1 MIMLTTPFHSWRVV
15 SMLLGSA
22 LALSVHAAAPKKE
35 EAVDP
40 NAPISFYK
48 QIRPIFQGQ
57 CYGCHQPSKSKGDYI
72 MTDFV
77 KLLKGGEEGDAI
89 VAGKP
94 DASHLLKEITP
105 DEKGKVAMPQ
115 KADPLHETQV
125 TLIKRWIAEGAK
137 DDTPAS
143 ARQQYD
149 MEHPPVY
156 RTAPLVTSMDY
167 SPDGKFIAVAGYHE
181 VLLHKADGSGIEAR
195 LVGLA
200 ERIQSVR
207 FSPDGT
213 KLAVAGGSPGR
224 MGEIQVWDV
233 AKRKLDVSTSVTFDT
248 LYGASWSPDS
258 KLIAFGGAD
267 NSMRAIDAATGKEV
281 LFTSSS
287 NDWVL
292 DTVWSKDGS
301 HIMAASRDMSVK
313 LTEVANKRFIDNITS
328 ITPGALRGGI
338 HALARHP
345 QRDEILIGGADGI
358 PQIYRMERLTKRVIG
373 DNANLIRKFP
383 AMEGRIFSVD
393 YSPDGKMIVC
403 ASAYESKG
411 TVNIYS
417 ADFDANP
424 PKEVLD
430 VLMKPTDPKLA
441 AWVTSDV
448 KLLKSLPFSG
458 GVFAVSFSPDGKTV
472 SVAGEDG
479 VVRLLDV
486 AGGNVTKEFLSV
498 PIADEATLAKLE
510 SDSHDHI
517 ERSDVKKALTPESL
531 PKRAQVVSLEV
542 FPKNIRITK
551 PTEYAQLLVTA
562 RMKDGTTADVTR
574 MVKLESKNLPAN
586 VSPRGLVRP
595 KEDGKGTVTISLASQ
610 KVEVPLEVSGM
621 KVAFKPDYVQDVMP
635 VLSKAGCNMGSC
647 HGSKD
652 GKNGFKL
659 SLRGYDSNYDVT
671 AFAEELWSR
680 RANVAAPSHSL
691 MLLKASGSVPHEG
704 GQVTVPGELYYE
716 TIKSWI
722 ANGAHLNE
730 DSPRVARIEVFPMN
744 PVVET
749 IGAKQQMRVLA
760 TYADGV
766 TKDVTAEAFIESG
779 NTDVAE
785 ADKQGLVTTI
795 RRGEAPMLARFE
807 GAYAAT
813 TVTVMGD
820 RSAFVWAEPAK
831 FNKIDEFVA
840 KKWQRMKIQPSDLC
854 SDTEFLRRVY
864 LDLTGLPPSS
874 DEVRAFTADQTEQ
887 KLKREQMVDKLIGSD
902 AFVDQW
908 SNKWADMLQ
917 VNSKFLGAEGAT
929 AFRAW
934 IRDQVAKNTPYDK
947 FAYSILTA
955 SGSNKENPAASYYK
969 ILRTPEETMENT
981 THLFLATR
989 FNCNKCHDHPFE
1001 RWNQNQYYET
1011 SAFFA
1016 QVGFQNDPASNGK
1029 TIGGTAVE
1037 GAKPLYEIVKDTGS
1051 GEVKHLR
1058 TGKDAPAVFPFP
1070 VKFEEKKDGSRREK
1084 LAAWM
1089 TSSDNQY
1096 FAMSYANRIW
1106 GYLTGTGVIEP
1117 LDDIRAGNPPSNPEL
1132 LNYLTQ
1138 EFINSG
1144 FNVRHLMQVICKSRT
1159 YQLGIATNQWN
1170 ADDKIN
1176 YSHSKARRLS
1186 AEALYDAIYTVTG
1199 ATSKIP
1205 GVKTGSRAAQLAD
1218 SQTKLADGFLGN
1230 FGRPVRESVCEC
1242 ERSSDMQLGPVMA
1255 LVSGPTVGDAISDPE
1270 NAISKLVKSIPEDH
1284 KLVEELFMR
1293 ILNRMPTPNE
1303 INAVLASSAG
1313 MDVEHKILM
1322 TEWSTH
1328 EMKMAPEIAGME
1340 QERRAKIS
1348 TAETLLADYKKQQAP
1363 VIAKAEADRLQRIQK
1378 AEAVVKG
1385 TADASIAKQSEW
1397 EPYAD
1402 LSTVWQP
1409 LELEVGD
1416 IKGVQKIE
1424 KQADGSLFVT
1434 AVAGEGNV
1442 DAIYNLKSKTNLKG
1456 ITGIKIEALPDD
1468 RLPSNGPGLSPDGNF
1483 VLTEFTV
1490 NQAPLKEKQAA
1501 PTKAAKGNIK
1511 LLHPKADFEQKDFS
1525 LANSINGN
1533 KDVSDKG
1540 WAVAGS
1546 AGRRHEAIFECEA
1559 ETTGFDEGTALT
1571 ITMQQGYQRQRYQ
1584 IGRFKLY
1591 VTTSPRPLR
1600 FGASQT
1606 LAQVLRITPD
1616 KRTKEQQAALHE
1628 GFLLG
1633 YSDYQ
1638 KAKQG
1643 LVAARKPLPA
1653 DPRLAELETSLADA
1667 QKPIALDPKLV
1678 QLRRDSDLSKQQLVN
1693 KRLTAAQDLA
1703 WALINSPAFLFN
1715 H

>member
-1 MIMLTTPFHSWRVV
+1 MTKYTHYKLRTATI
-15 SMLLGSA
+15 LLGSS
-22 LALSVHAAAPKKE
+22 LSFYLQAAAPKKE
-35 EAVDP
+35 EVVDP
-40 NAPISFYK
+40 NAPVSFYK

-77 KLLKGGEEGDAI
+77 RMLKGGEEGNAI
-89 VAGKP
+89 VAGNP
-94 DASHLLKEITP
+94 DASYLLKEIIP
-105 DEKGKVAMPQ
+105 NDKGKVEMPQ

-125 TLIKRWIAEGAK
+125 ALIKRWITEGAK

-143 ARQQYD
+143 AKQQYD

-156 RTAPLVTSMDY
+156 RTAPLVTSLDY
-167 SPDGKFIAVAGYHE
+167 SADGKFIAVAGYHE
-181 VLLHKADGSGIEAR
+181 VLLHRADGSGTEAR
-195 LVGLA
+195 FVGLS

-207 FSPDGT
+207 FSPDGK

-233 AKRKLDVSTSVTFDT
+233 AMKKLDVSASVTFDT
-248 LYGASWSPDS
+248 LYGASWSPDN
-258 KLIAFGGAD
+258 KLIAFGGSD
-267 NSMRAIDAATGKEV
+267 NSLRAIDAATGKEV
-281 LFTSSS
+281 LFTASS

-313 LTEVANKRFIDNITS
+313 LTEVANKRFIDNMTS

-338 HALARHP
+338 HALVRHP

-393 YSPDGKMIVC
+393 YSPDGKTIVC
-403 ASAYESKG
+403 ASTLENKG

-417 ADFDANP
+417 ADFDSTP

-430 VLMKPTDPKLA
+430 VLMKPADPKLQ

-448 KLLKSLPFSG
+448 KLLKSVSFAG
-458 GVFAVSFSPDGKTV
+458 GIFAVSFSPDGTTV
-472 SVAGEDG
+472 SVAGADG
-479 VVRLLDV
+479 KVRLLDV
-486 AGGNVTKEFLSV
+486 AGGNITKEFLSV

-510 SDSHDHI
+510 ADNHDQI

-531 PKRAQVVSLEV
+531 SKGAMVTSLEV
-542 FPKNIRITK
+542 SPKNIKIGN

-574 MVKLESKNLPAN
+574 MVKIMTKDVAADISA
-586 VSPRGLVRP
+586 RGLIRP
-595 KEDGKGTVTISLASQ
+595 KDDGKGTVVISLASQ
-610 KVEVPLEVSGM
+610 KVEVPMEVSGM
-621 KVAFKPDYVQDVMP
+621 KAIFKPDYIHDVMP

-659 SLRGYDSNYDVT
+659 SLRGYDPNYDVS

-680 RANVAAPSHSL
+680 RTNAAAPSHSL

-722 ANGAHLNE
+722 ANGTVLKE
-730 DSPRVARIEVFPMN
+730 DSPRVTRIEVFPMN

-766 TKDVTAEAFIESG
+766 TKDVTAESFIDSG

-785 ADKQGLVTTI
+785 ADKQGLVTTV

-813 TVTVMGD
+813 TITVMGD

-854 SDTEFLRRVY
+854 TDNEFLRRAY
-864 LDLTGLPPSS
+864 LDLTGLPPSA
-874 DEVRAFTADQTEQ
+874 DEVRAFLADPAEQ
-887 KLKREQMVDKLIGSD
+887 KLKREQLVDKLIGSD
-902 AFVDQW
+902 AYVEQW

-917 VNSKFLGAEGAT
+917 VNSKFLGDEGAT

-934 IRDQVAKNTPYDK
+934 IRDQIAKNTPYDK
-947 FAYSILTA
+947 FAFSILTA

-1016 QVGFQNDPASNGK
+1016 QIGFQNDPASNGK

-1037 GAKPLYEIVKDTGS
+1037 GAKPLYEIVKDTGA

-1058 TGKDAPAVFPFP
+1058 TGKDAPPTFPFP
-1070 VKFEEKKDGSRREK
+1070 AKFEEKKDAPRREK

-1089 TSSDNQY
+1089 TSADNQY

-1132 LNYLTQ
+1132 LSYLTQ
-1138 EFINSG
+1138 EFISSG

-1159 YQLGIATNQWN
+1159 YQLSLATNQWN
-1170 ADDKIN
+1170 EDDKIN
-1176 YSHSKARRLS
+1176 YSHAKARRLS
-1186 AEALYDAIYTVTG
+1186 AEALYDAIYAVTG
-1199 ATSKIP
+1199 TTSNIP
-1205 GVKTGSRAAQLAD
+1205 GVKAGSRAAQLAD
-1218 SQTKLADGFLGN
+1218 SQTKLPDGFLGN

-1255 LVSGPTVGDAISDPE
+1255 LVSGPTVGDAISDPN

-1303 INAVLASSAG
+1303 INAVLASTAG
-1313 MDVEHKILM
+1313 MDVENKVLIA
-1322 TEWSTH
+1322 EWSAV
-1328 EMKMAPEIAGME
+1328 E
-1340 QERRAKIS
+1340 
-1348 TAETLLADYKKQQAP
+1348 LQQAP
-1363 VIAKAEADRLQRIQK
+1363 AISRLEEERHVKITAIEKQYNDYKIQQVPIIAKATDDRLQRIQK
-1378 AEAVVKG
+1378 AEAAVK
-1385 TADASIAKQSEW
+1385 AMSDASVAKQLEW
-1397 EPYAD
+1397 EPYVD
-1402 LSTVWQP
+1402 LSTEWVP
-1409 LELEVGD
+1409 LDLEVGE

-1434 AVAGEGNV
+1434 SKDGEAAV
-1442 DAIYNLKSKTNLKG
+1442 DAIYNLKSKTQLKG

-1468 RLPSNGPGLSPDGNF
+1468 RLPSNGPGLSSDGNF

-1490 NQAPLKEKQAA
+1490 SQASLNAKQGDQG
-1501 PTKAAKGNIK
+1501 KVVKGNVK
-1511 LLHPKADFEQKDFS
+1511 LLNPKADFEQTEFKV
-1525 LANSINGN
+1525 ANSINGN
-1533 KDVSDKG
+1533 KDVGDKG
-1540 WAVAGS
+1540 WAVS
-1546 AGRRHEAIFECEA
+1546 PNTGRRHEAIFECAA

-1571 ITMQQGYQRQRYQ
+1571 ITLQQGFQRQRYQ
-1584 IGRFKLY
+1584 LGRFKIY
-1591 VTTSPRPLR
+1591 VTNSPNPLR
-1600 FGASQT
+1600 FGASQS
-1606 LAQVLRITPD
+1606 LAQVLRLAPD
-1616 KRTKEQQAALHE
+1616 KRTKEQQAMLHE
-1628 GFLLG
+1628 GFLFG
-1633 YSDYQ
+1633 DAEFQ
-1638 KAKQG
+1638 KTKQG
-1643 LVAARKPLPA
+1643 LVAARNPLPV
-1653 DPRLAELETSLADA
+1653 DPKLGEFETSLADA
-1667 QKPIALDPKLV
+1667 QKPIILDPKLV

>member
-1 MIMLTTPFHSWRVV
+1 MMSITHYKWHTI
-15 SMLLGSA
+15 SMLLGGT
-22 LALSVHAAAPKKE
+22 LALSVQAAAPKKE
-35 EAVDP
+35 EVIDP
-40 NAPISFYK
+40 NAPVSFYK

-77 KLLKGGEEGDAI
+77 RMLKGGEEGNAI

-94 DASHLLKEITP
+94 DTSYLLKEITP
-105 DEKGKVAMPQ
+105 DDKGKVAMPQ
-115 KADPLHETQV
+115 KAEPLHEMQV
-125 TLIKRWIAEGAK
+125 ALIKRWIAEGAK

-143 ARQQYD
+143 AKQQYD

-156 RTAPLVTSMDY
+156 GTAPLVTSMDY
-167 SPDGKFIAVAGYHE
+167 SPDGKWIAVAGYHE

-195 LVGLA
+195 FVGLA

-233 AKRKLDVSTSVTFDT
+233 AKRKLDVSASVTFDT
-248 LYGASWSPDS
+248 LYGASWSPDN

-383 AMEGRIFSVD
+383 PMEGRIFSVD

-403 ASAYESKG
+403 ASSSENKG
-411 TVNIYS
+411 AVNIYS
-417 ADFDANP
+417 ADFDSTP
-424 PKEVLD
+424 PKDVLE
-430 VLMKPTDPKLA
+430 VLMKATDPKLLE
-441 AWVTSDV
+441 WVTSDV
-448 KLLKSLPFSG
+448 KLLKSVPFTG
-458 GVFAVSFSPDGKTV
+458 GIFAVSFSPDGKTV
-472 SVAGEDG
+472 SVAGADG
-479 VVRLLDV
+479 KVRLLDV
-486 AGGNVTKEFLSV
+486 AEGNVTKEFLSV

-510 SDSHDHI
+510 TDNHDQI

-531 PKRAQVVSLEV
+531 PKGVQVVSLEV
-542 FPKNIRITK
+542 FPINIKIGK
-551 PTEYAQLLVTA
+551 PTEYAQVLVTA
-562 RMKDGTTADVTR
+562 RMKNGTTADVTR
-574 MVKLESKNLPAN
+574 MVKMEVKNLAAN
-586 VSPRGLVRP
+586 ISPRGIIRP
-595 KEDGKGTVTISLASQ
+595 KGDGNGAVVISLASQ

-621 KVAFKPDYVQDVMP
+621 KVAFKPDYVHDVMP

-647 HGSKD
+647 HGSKE

-659 SLRGYDSNYDVT
+659 SLRGYDPNYDVA

-722 ANGAHLNE
+722 ANGAQLKE
-730 DSPRVARIEVFPMN
+730 DSARVTRIEVFPMN

-749 IGAKQQMRVLA
+749 IGARQQMRVLA

-813 TVTVMGD
+813 TITVMGD

-840 KKWQRMKIQPSDLC
+840 RKWERMKIQPSELC
-854 SDTEFLRRVY
+854 SDTEFLRRAY
-864 LDLTGLPPSS
+864 LDLTGLPPGA
-874 DEVRAFTADQTEQ
+874 DEVRTFLADETEQ
-887 KLKREQMVDKLIGSD
+887 KVKREHLVDKLIGSD

-934 IRDQVAKNTPYDK
+934 IRDQVAQNTPYDK

-955 SGSNKENPAASYYK
+955 SGSNKENPAASYFK

-1011 SAFFA
+1011 SAFFS
-1016 QVGFQNDPASNGK
+1016 QVGFQTDPASNGK

-1037 GAKPLYEIVKDTGS
+1037 GAKPLYEIIKDTGS

-1058 TGKDAPAVFPFP
+1058 TGKDAPPVFPFP
-1070 VKFEEKKDGSRREK
+1070 AKFEEKKDASRRENM
-1084 LAAWM
+1084 AAWM
-1089 TSSDNQY
+1089 TSPDNQY

-1132 LNYLTQ
+1132 LSYLTQ

-1144 FNVRHLMQVICKSRT
+1144 FDVRHLMQVICKSRT

-1176 YSHSKARRLS
+1176 YSHAKARRLS
-1186 AEALYDAIYTVTG
+1186 AEALYDAIYAVTG
-1199 ATSKIP
+1199 ATSNIP
-1205 GVKTGSRAAQLAD
+1205 GAKAGSRAAQLAD
-1218 SQTKLADGFLGN
+1218 SQTKLPDGFLGN

-1242 ERSSDMQLGPVMA
+1242 ERSSGLQLGPIMA
-1255 LVSGPTVGDAISDPE
+1255 LVSGPTVGDAISDPN
-1270 NAISKLVKSIPEDH
+1270 NAISKLVKDIPEDH

-1303 INAVLASSAG
+1303 INAVLASTTG
-1313 MDVEHKILM
+1313 MEVEHKTLM
-1322 TEWSTH
+1322 TEWSAS
-1328 EMKMAPEIAGME
+1328 EMKMAPDIARME
-1340 QERRAKIS
+1340 QERHAKIT
-1348 TAETLLADYKKQQAP
+1348 TAESQLEEYKKQQAP
-1363 VIAKAEADRLQRIQK
+1363 IIAKAEMDRQQRIQK
-1378 AEAVVKG
+1378 ADAVVKG
-1385 TADASIAKQSEW
+1385 LADASAAKQSEW
-1397 EPYAD
+1397 EPYVD
-1402 LSTVWQP
+1402 LSTEWQA
-1409 LELEVGD
+1409 LDLEVGE

-1434 AVAGEGNV
+1434 AMAGEAAV
-1442 DAIYNLKSKTNLKG
+1442 DAIYNLKAKTQLKG
-1456 ITGIKIEALPDD
+1456 ITGIKIEALPDE

-1490 NQAPLKEKQAA
+1490 AQTPLKEKQAS

-1511 LLHPKADFEQKDFS
+1511 LLNPRADFEQKDFS
-1525 LANSINGN
+1525 AANSINAN
-1533 KDVSDKG
+1533 KDVSDRG
-1540 WAVAGS
+1540 WAVS
-1546 AGRRHEAIFECEA
+1546 PNTGRRHEAIFECEA
-1559 ETTGFDEGTALT
+1559 ETTGFDEGTSLA
-1571 ITMQQGYQRQRYQ
+1571 ITMQQGFQRQRYQ
-1584 IGRFKLY
+1584 LGRFKLY

-1600 FGASQT
+1600 FGASQS
-1606 LAQVLRITPD
+1606 LAQVLRIAPE
-1616 KRTKEQQAALHE
+1616 KRSKEQQAALRE
-1628 GFLLG
+1628 GFLFG

-1653 DPRLAELETSLADA
+1653 DPKLAEYETTLADA

-1678 QLRRDSDLSKQQLVN
+1678 QLRRDSDLSKLQLAN
-1693 KRLTAAQDLA
+1693 RRLTAAQDLT